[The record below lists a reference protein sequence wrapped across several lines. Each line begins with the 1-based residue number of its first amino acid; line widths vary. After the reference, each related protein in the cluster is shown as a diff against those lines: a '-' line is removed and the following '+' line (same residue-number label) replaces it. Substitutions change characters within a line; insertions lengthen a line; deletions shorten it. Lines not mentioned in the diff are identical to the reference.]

1 MDRKLLLE
9 HIGVEGIQ
17 THDVYRKQ
25 GGYKAVEKALK
36 SMSPDDIVEE
46 VKKSEIGRAHV

>member
-25 GGYKAVEKALK
+25 GGYKAVEKALNDGSK
-36 SMSPDDIVEE
+36 
-46 VKKSEIGRAHV
+46 A